1 MALSLFLPYEI
12 EWVIAVNKSTIKI
25 IDFNECKTR
34 RMKKKGLGG
43 TRFLVTTKDNITYVV
58 KPDNLNQ
65 TLNEVMVQILIKS
78 LGLTSID
85 YAFVKIGEIYYGALL
100 YIDGLVRLSNK
111 NFHMLNKNQKIEF
124 LKHLFLNSYLVN
136 SDIVGEIY
144 LTKEESI
151 ISLDYGEAG
160 VDIPLFNI
168 DKRTIGEKNV
178 LMFTFLKKTK
188 PDYISRYVLNYIRM
202 VKDYFLDESITI
214 DDLKEVIS
222 FVVDRIADFD
232 YSEYES
238 FLKLLLSLLSETHAY
253 IYQEHMNG
261 LKETAKEIKKNFKNI
276 FKDLPAE

>member
-12 EWVIAVNKSTIKI
+12 GEEMSMNKSSKEI
-25 IDFNECKTR
+25 IDFSECKTK

-43 TRFLVTTKDNITYVV
+43 TRYLVTTKDNITYVV

-78 LGLTSID
+78 LELTSID
-85 YAFVKIGEIYYGALL
+85 YAFVKIGEIYYGALQ
-100 YIDGLVRLSNK
+100 YIDELIRLSDK

-136 SDIVGEIY
+136 SDIVGEIF
-144 LTKEESI
+144 LTKEGAI
-151 ISLDYGEAG
+151 VSLDYGEAG

-168 DKRTIGEKNV
+168 DKRTMGEQNV
-178 LMFTFLKKTK
+178 LMSTFLKKTK

-202 VKDYFLDESITI
+202 VKAYFLDESITL
-214 DDLKEVIS
+214 DDLEEAIS
-222 FVVDRIADFD
+222 FVIDRIADFD

-261 LKETAKEIKKNFKNI
+261 LKETAKDIKKSKQYI
-276 FKDLPAE
+276 